1 MPQISPNPKPAP
13 DTTLKTDEY
22 LINMGPQHPST
33 HGVLRLVLRL
43 DGETVL
49 QVVPHVGYIHRSME
63 KMAEN
68 DAYPQ
73 IVHLTDR
80 QDYLSAMLCNWA
92 YSLAVERLMG
102 LAVPER
108 AEHLRVIVGELNRVA
123 SHLLWYGAYG
133 MDLGAVTAFF
143 WGFRE
148 REEIVDLF
156 EELCGQRLT
165 YNYVRIGGVAEDI
178 PKGFKD
184 RVREIVGRV
193 RAKMPEYHGLLAE
206 NVIFQQRTR
215 GIGKL
220 DTATALS
227 YGCSGPVLRSTGLSY
242 DLRKDEPY
250 SIYKSLRFEVP
261 VGTVGDC
268 WDRYLVRMAEMRE
281 SLSLVEQA
289 LDAMPEGPVM
299 AKLPRVLKP
308 PAGEVYSRLETARG
322 DMGVYLV
329 SDGGPKPLRCKF
341 RSACFSNLSVLP
353 ALAQG
358 WKVAD
363 VISILGSLDLV
374 IPDVD
379 R

>member
-1 MPQISPNPKPAP
+1 MPQASPNPKPAP

-49 QVVPHVGYIHRSME
+49 EVVPHVGYIHRSME

-68 DAYPQ
+68 DSYPQ
-73 IVHLTDR
+73 IIHLTDR

-92 YSLAVERLMG
+92 FCLAVERLMG
-102 LAVPER
+102 IQVPPR
-108 AEHLRVIVGELNRVA
+108 AEALRVIVGELNRVA

-148 REEIVDLF
+148 REEIIDIF

-178 PKGFKD
+178 PKGFAE
-184 RVREIVGRV
+184 RVREVVSRV

-227 YGCSGPVLRSTGLSY
+227 YG
-242 DLRKDEPY
+242 
-250 SIYKSLRFEVP
+250 
-261 VGTVGDC
+261 
-268 WDRYLVRMAEMRE
+268 
-281 SLSLVEQA
+281 
-289 LDAMPEGPVM
+289 
-299 AKLPRVLKP
+299 
-308 PAGEVYSRLETARG
+308 
-322 DMGVYLV
+322 
-329 SDGGPKPLRCKF
+329 
-341 RSACFSNLSVLP
+341 
-353 ALAQG
+353 
-358 WKVAD
+358 
-363 VISILGSLDLV
+363 
-374 IPDVD
+374 
-379 R
+379 